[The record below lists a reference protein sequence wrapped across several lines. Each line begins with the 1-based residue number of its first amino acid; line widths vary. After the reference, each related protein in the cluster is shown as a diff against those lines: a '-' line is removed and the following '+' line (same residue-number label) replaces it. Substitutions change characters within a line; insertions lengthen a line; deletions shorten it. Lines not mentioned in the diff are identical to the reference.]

1 VVACMRKIFVIL
13 NAMIAKNQP
22 WNPNYA

>member
-22 WNPNYA
+22 WTQNYA